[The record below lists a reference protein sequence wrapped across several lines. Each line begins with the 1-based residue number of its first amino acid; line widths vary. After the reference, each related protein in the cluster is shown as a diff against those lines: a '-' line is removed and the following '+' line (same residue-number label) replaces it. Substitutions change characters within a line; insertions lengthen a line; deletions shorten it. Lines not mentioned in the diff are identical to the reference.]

1 MIVRHGVGDALVEA
15 GELTVRRLGRA
26 STWRREHGGTIER
39 ALFETGAVTE
49 EVLTSALSREY
60 SLPGALREELADA
73 DPDLVD
79 SLPARERRRL
89 RALPFRHEGKL
100 LHVAVSDPRNPVLGK
115 ILEAASGFTI
125 SLHVTPDPVLEELL
139 DWFEKGRP
147 DPAPPR
153 IGPAPGARE
162 NSSVIH
168 RRVALDSI
176 EKLGKALVTDALR
189 IGATEL
195 VLGADA
201 HGGFVRTFDAAGAV
215 LTRRLSGALLAPLAI
230 WFKER
235 CSKDGG
241 FVVAFTPPD
250 GNTQRRRV
258 ELLGVGPQEARL
270 HLLPVP
276 LEKPPEEI
284 GACRHPGRRDGD
296 VFCSQC
302 GAVL

>member
-1 MIVRHGVGDALVEA
+1 MTVRLGVGDALVEA

-39 ALFETGAVTE
+39 ALLETGAVTE

-60 SLPGALREELADA
+60 TLPGALREELAAA
-73 DPDLVD
+73 DPDLVA

-100 LHVAVSDPRNPVLGK
+100 LHVAVSDPRNAVLGTF
-115 ILEAASGFTI
+115 LEAASGFAI
-125 SLHVTPDPVLEELL
+125 SLHVAPDPVLEEFL

-201 HGGFVRTFDAAGAV
+201 HGGYVRTFDAVGAV

-241 FVVAFTPPD
+241 FVVAFTLPD
-250 GNTQRRRV
+250 GATQRRRV
-258 ELLGVGPQEARL
+258 ELLAVGPQEARL
-270 HLLPVP
+270 RLAPTSG
-276 LEKPPEEI
+276 EKPAEVI
-284 GACRHPGRRDGD
+284 GGCTHPKRRQGD